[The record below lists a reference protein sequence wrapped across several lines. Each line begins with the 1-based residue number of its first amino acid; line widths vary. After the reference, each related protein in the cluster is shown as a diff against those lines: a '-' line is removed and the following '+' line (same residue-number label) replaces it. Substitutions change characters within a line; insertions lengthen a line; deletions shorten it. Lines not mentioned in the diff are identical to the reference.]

1 MVISKRL
8 QQIADMV
15 TFGSVPAD
23 IGTDHA
29 YVPIRLVKNGVC
41 PKAFAMD
48 IGTGPLSRA
57 REHILV
63 EGLEDRIETRLSDGL
78 AALRPGEAD
87 TVIIAGMGGALTV
100 RILDDGAR
108 ALEQVKTLVLSP
120 HSEIEKVRSWTEKH
134 GYEITD
140 EEMLIEDGKYYT
152 VMRAER
158 VTPEL
163 QGKDTERATPEPTGK
178 DMERQT
184 ASGPDTVPGSDLAP
198 GPDAVPGSDLASG
211 PDAVPGSDLA
221 PEPDKAAGDIPE
233 DLLEEVY
240 LRYGRILIGRSHP
253 VLIQALEKEEQLCRN
268 IMSGCPKT
276 NTGRIGEL
284 EHRLEMIRTARRL
297 MNRVDAG

>member
-57 REHILV
+57 REHILG

-78 AALRPGEAD
+78 AALGPGEAD

-184 ASGPDTVPGSDLAP
+184 ASGPDTVPGSDLA
-198 GPDAVPGSDLASG
+198 SG
-211 PDAVPGSDLA
+211 
-221 PEPDKAAGDIPE
+221 PDKAAGDIPE

-284 EHRLEMIRTARRL
+284 EHRLKMIRTARRL
-297 MNRVDAG
+297 MNRDDAV